1 MKKKNILFIFLFLI
15 GLLSGCKFGV
25 DSGFTADIDFP
36 EDTYSFRDNCAYVD
50 ILEVEEDY
58 IVNKQYYEFIDT
70 DPMFNYYKYIMV
82 KCRVIED
89 FSATYEENTIIHV
102 PFWCGEDKSNEF
114 LDNARKYLQ
123 QLDRLVVQ
131 LFPDRDYNYETIEQN
146 SYALVYQES
155 CEYFIGENLMKRT
168 YVYPCSTLG
177 IKSGRL
183 DLTKFYDLFGSD
195 SDLPTAVNEVAWGII
210 YDGMP
215 EEELV
220 EHLRKIANQYNKP
233 RNNI

>member
-82 KCRVIED
+82 KCRIIED

-102 PFWCGEDKSNEF
+102 PFWCGEDKSNEY

-123 QLDRLVVQ
+123 QLNRLVVK
-131 LFPDRDYNYETIEQN
+131 LFPERDNYYETIEQN
-146 SYALVYQES
+146 SYALVYQEN
-155 CEYFIGENLMKRT
+155 CEYFMGENLMKRT
-168 YVYPCSTLG
+168 LVNISFMLG
-177 IKSGRL
+177 IKDG
-183 DLTKFYDLFGSD
+183 KFDYKIYHDFLKPNSEYKPGGMHKFEND
-195 SDLPTAVNEVAWGII
+195 KI

-215 EEELV
+215 EEELL
-220 EHLRKIANQYNKP
+220 EHLRSVSK
-233 RNNI
+233 